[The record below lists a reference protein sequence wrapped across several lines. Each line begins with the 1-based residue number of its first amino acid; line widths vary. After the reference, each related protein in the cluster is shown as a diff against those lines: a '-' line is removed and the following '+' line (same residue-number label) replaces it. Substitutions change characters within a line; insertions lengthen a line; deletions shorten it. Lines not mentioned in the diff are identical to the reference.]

1 MCSKHCSHFHN
12 GEIEKAQS
20 TPDDDPNAAPISH
33 ISQTKRKRPIGM
45 DYDEIAASEE
55 RRAQLRRSREKSA
68 KREKVIELEDEP
80 STKVARIF
88 GPILEG
94 FRGKQASSS
103 SLH

>member
-1 MCSKHCSHFHN
+1 MCSKHHDHLHN

-55 RRAQLRRSREKSA
+55 RRAQLRRSRGKSA
-68 KREKVIELEDEP
+68 KREKVIELENEP